1 MASIIVTS
9 NEVTVI
15 VELPWAAMAERR
27 LRAVEEGERGER
39 LTIEQLAQAT
49 GMTVRNIR
57 NHQSRG
63 LLPPPDV
70 VARVGYYGPEH
81 VERLRLVREMQADG
95 FNLSAIKRL
104 LTGGADQLL
113 DFKRAVTAPFDA
125 ESPEILDAAELAQR
139 FGELDPRALER
150 AQRLELLVPMGEG
163 RWEAPSPALLRAAQD
178 VIDQGVSM
186 RAALDVVER
195 VKRNCESISRS
206 FVRLFLDELWKPVRD
221 QGTADQNW
229 PGVVDAIQ
237 KLQPVA
243 SETVL
248 AIFNQTM
255 ADEVETAFARELERQ
270 VKRSGR

>member
-1 MASIIVTS
+1 
-9 NEVTVI
+9 
-15 VELPWAAMAERR
+15 MAERR
-27 LRAVEEGERGER
+27 LRAVEDGERGDR

-63 LLPPPDV
+63 LLPPPEV

-113 DFKRAVTAPFDA
+113 DFKRAVTAPFEA
-125 ESPEILDAAELAQR
+125 ESPEILDEAEIAER
-139 FGELDPRALER
+139 FGDADPAMLQRA
-150 AQRLELLVPMGEG
+150 ARLELLIPLDEG

-178 VIDQGVSM
+178 VVGQGVSM
-186 RAALDVVER
+186 RAALDTVER
-195 VKRNCESISRS
+195 VKRNCESISRA

-221 QGTADQNW
+221 QDAAAQDW
-229 PGVVDAIQ
+229 PAVVEAIQ

-248 AIFNQTM
+248 AIFKQAM
-255 ADEVETAFARELERQ
+255 SAEVEAAFARELERQ
-270 VKRSGR
+270 VKRRGR